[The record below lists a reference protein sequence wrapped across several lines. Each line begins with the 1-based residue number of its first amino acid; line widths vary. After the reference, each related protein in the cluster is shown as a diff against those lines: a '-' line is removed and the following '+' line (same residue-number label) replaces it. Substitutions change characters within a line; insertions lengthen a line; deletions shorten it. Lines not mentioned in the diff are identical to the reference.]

1 MRTIE
6 FRGLDEDYKIWR
18 YGSLVVYENGDVAIT
33 DSPKRF
39 GGQVW
44 SSKVIPESVGQY
56 TGIRDNN
63 GVPIYEGDIIK
74 DKLNKELHV
83 IKYDDKTTQFTAQ
96 EMWVWA
102 LVKHPYFGEV
112 VGNIHENPELLEE
125 LDE

>member
-18 YGSLVVYENGDVAIT
+18 YGSVIVYENGDTAIT
-33 DSPKRF
+33 DTPSNF
-39 GGQVW
+39 GGRVW
-44 SSKVIPESVGQY
+44 SGKVIPETVGQY

-63 GVPIYEGDIIK
+63 GIPIYEGDIIK

-83 IKYDDKTTQFTAQ
+83 IEYDDKTTQFTAQ

-112 VGNIHENPELLEE
+112 VGNIHENPELLEVE
-125 LDE
+125 